1 MIETTRE
8 GEIAVLTIRHGKAN
22 AFDLELSNGLVE
34 TLDALRIENVAALVI
49 TGHGRIF
56 SAGVD
61 LIRMLDDGPDY
72 VRAFLPALRRAFR
85 TAFSFPAPVV
95 AALNGHTVA
104 GGCVLAAT
112 ADRRLLADSGARVG
126 VPELRVG
133 VPFPAEAIEVMR
145 AALPPGRFRT
155 LVMGGAML
163 HAGAAHDWGL
173 IDQVVEP
180 DHLMEHALRAARD
193 LASIPAAAFRLTKQQ
208 MRAPALARMDEAER
222 TESELLMKIWTD
234 PATFDTVRAYVART
248 FKASKERRD

>member
-1 MIETTRE
+1 MIDLTRE
-8 GEIAVLTIRHGKAN
+8 GNIAVLTMRHGKAN
-22 AFDLELSNGLVE
+22 AFDLELSTALAD
-34 TLDALRIENVAALVI
+34 TLDELNFENVAALVL
-49 TGHGRIF
+49 TGQGRIF

-61 LIRMLDDGPDY
+61 LIRMLNEGPDY

-95 AALNGHTVA
+95 AAMNGHTVA

-112 ADRRLLADSGARVG
+112 ADRRLLADSGGRVG

-145 AALPPGRFRT
+145 AALPTGRFRT
-155 LVMGGAML
+155 LVFGGAML
-163 HAGAAHDWGL
+163 DASAAHDWGL
-173 IDQVVEP
+173 ADEVVEP
-180 DHLMEHALRAARD
+180 GRLMEHALRVARD

-222 TESELLMKIWTD
+222 TESDLLMRIWTD
-234 PATFDTVRAYVART
+234 PTTFDTVRAYVART
-248 FKASKERRD
+248 FKAAT